1 MQQHALRSFCHST
14 RVPKGMQRETPR
26 KIEARERQ
34 RNGKLK
40 KGEDCWWN
48 TCSTAYLPPPFLS
61 WTMINKQI
69 NEQTNKTATKQQ
81 HGNGERL
88 LLPLSVTSIT
98 FSNNS
103 NKATKKTSRT
113 KARSTHNYLKRN
125 GNFFRRILRLS
136 KWIIVI
142 KTGLKLY
149 RGFHLQIFNYL
160 ARTAA
165 EKTTILRFHLG
176 QETGLS
182 HLQIIRSHFAIIF
195 IKMSI
200 YLKISNSEAS
210 RARTCEENT
219 TFTLTFLTPLWR
231 TNSIMGT
238 KV

>member
-61 WTMINKQI
+61 WTMMNK
-69 NEQTNKTATKQQ
+69 QTNKTATKQQQQQ

-125 GNFFRRILRLS
+125 GNFFSAESCDFQNESTWS
-136 KWIIVI
+136 KPDWSSIEVFTC
-142 KTGLKLY
+142 K
-149 RGFHLQIFNYL
+149 FS
-160 ARTAA
+160 
-165 EKTTILRFHLG
+165 TISLEQQPRKR
-176 QETGLS
+176 Q
-182 HLQIIRSHFAIIF
+182 
-195 IKMSI
+195 
-200 YLKISNSEAS
+200 Y
-210 RARTCEENT
+210 
-219 TFTLTFLTPLWR
+219 
-231 TNSIMGT
+231 
-238 KV
+238 